1 VILVDEYAALP
12 ALAGRPHLSLVG
24 EVLVLTYSRAYRL
37 TRALLDPG
45 PGRLQTRGRFTRLVE
60 ALSAE
65 GLQALHERLA
75 DPDPAVL
82 RIVDPRPLIR
92 TAGAIQNTYAL
103 SLLQAETLA
112 AAVTNDWPIRF
123 VAHESAPE
131 PVRRAAVELGLDL
144 ATIT

>member
-1 VILVDEYAALP
+1 MS
-12 ALAGRPHLSLVG
+12 G
-24 EVLVLTYSRAYRL
+24 
-37 TRALLDPG
+37 
-45 PGRLQTRGRFTRLVE
+45 
-60 ALSAE
+60 E

-82 RIVDPRPLIR
+82 MIVDPRPLIR
-92 TAGAIQNTYAL
+92 TTCAIQNTYAL

-123 VAHESAPE
+123 AAPESAPE
-131 PVRRAAVELGLDL
+131 RVRRAAGELGLDL